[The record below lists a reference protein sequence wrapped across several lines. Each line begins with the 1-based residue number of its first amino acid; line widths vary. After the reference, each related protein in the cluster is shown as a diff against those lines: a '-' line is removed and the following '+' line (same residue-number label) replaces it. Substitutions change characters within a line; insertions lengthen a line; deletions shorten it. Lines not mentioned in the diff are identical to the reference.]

1 MNNVKNYIIIIAIS
15 LLVGFSISYAWNN
28 KTIEQ
33 QLEEQNTAI
42 LQDCLTKA
50 RMKEVPSE
58 ILESASHCN
67 KDLLK
72 TIYSPS
78 YSRTGSEI
86 KKEVSKWEIDCLSQ
100 FKNEDEQFTCWMSWA
115 DYLEHKPAYKLEW
128 HSSEQYFR
136 EFKNKYWTAS
146 TTPVSSVPLWFQLIP
161 QASASVQT
169 NESVK
174 SVKISTTGHI
184 RTPKQIYEQVKHLW
198 FREAPTVSI
207 IWACKASSRDVQKCI
222 LVSLTLMYNEAGNK
236 QNSKACT
243 TRNNCFGIN
252 SWKTVF
258 KSYDEAS
265 ERWVNTFDKWWYK
278 AESPSFFYSE
288 KWKLSPSRYCVSETS
303 SNSAVWCPRW
313 LSIAKDKWSKIYP
326 IIY

>member
-1 MNNVKNYIIIIAIS
+1 MNYEKFYLIGFWIAT
-15 LLVGFSISYAWNN
+15 LYAFVMLPYNLERMQRVD
-28 KTIEQ
+28 TIEEKTTTNTEL
-33 QLEEQNTAI
+33 LE
-42 LQDCLTKA
+42 TKEDW
-50 RMKEVPSE
+50 R
-58 ILESASHCN
+58 
-67 KDLLK
+67 KDLSETLQ
-72 TIYSPS
+72 TIW
-78 YSRTGSEI
+78 I
-86 KKEVSKWEIDCLSQ
+86 
-100 FKNEDEQFTCWMSWA
+100 
-115 DYLEHKPAYKLEW
+115 
-128 HSSEQYFR
+128 
-136 EFKNKYWTAS
+136 
-146 TTPVSSVPLWFQLIP
+146 LIP
-161 QASASVQT
+161 SANASVTDVEDNGKLKAQAIQSNSQVISVENAT
-169 NESVK
+169 NETSF
-174 SVKISTTGHI
+174 

-198 FREAPTVSI
+198 YREAPTVSI

-222 LVSLTLMYNEAGNK
+222 LVWLTLMYNEAGNK